1 MKDHGHVSADVD
13 ALELI
18 PDEAGEL
25 KLRVLIAILYKLKP
39 FMLVDLVVMILT
51 ILTHVILTTIS
62 SLNWD
67 TLESFNH
74 CIEEDS
80 IRGQNGEFSFVGWV
94 KLDFAVVMSVARKLS
109 LGLDGNFLI
118 LLEIIHRNAEVRDTS
133 NHQEVAAIS

>member
-1 MKDHGHVSADVD
+1 
-13 ALELI
+13 
-18 PDEAGEL
+18 
-25 KLRVLIAILYKLKP
+25 
-39 FMLVDLVVMILT
+39 MLVDLVVMILT